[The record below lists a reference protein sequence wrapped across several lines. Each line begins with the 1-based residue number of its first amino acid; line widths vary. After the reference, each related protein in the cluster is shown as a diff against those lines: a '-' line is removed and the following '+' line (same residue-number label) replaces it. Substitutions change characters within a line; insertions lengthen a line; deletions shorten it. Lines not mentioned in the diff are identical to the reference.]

1 MGHINHFSFGLFTPA
16 VGFVVMAMAAAVGLR
31 CTMRAL
37 STSGPA
43 KRGWLLTGSTALGA
57 GIWTLHFIAMLGFGV
72 GGTDIRYNIP
82 LTLLSLVLAISVV
95 SAGVCTVGYSQA
107 TVPALLIGG
116 LGTGLGVATM
126 HYSGMAAV
134 NLSGAISYN
143 VGLVALS
150 VAIAVTAAT
159 VALWIVLNIHGM
171 SGTLAASL
179 IMAVAVSSMH
189 YTAMASVSVELAET
203 RFAPVGATAMEF
215 LLPLSIGIGAVLF
228 IACTFVAVSPI
239 DDEREDAEIEARMKS
254 IQYRRDAFAQQAADE
269 DFAAQHRARRSV
281 GLPVTHRTTGH
292 SLPQRPV
299 RRPTS
304 NPAGEPDSVR

>member
-37 STSGPA
+37 STTGPA
-43 KRGWLLTGSTALGA
+43 KRGWLLTGATALGA

-72 GGTDIRYNIP
+72 AGTEIRYNIP

-95 SAGVCTVGYSQA
+95 SAGVCTVGYSRA
-107 TVPALLIGG
+107 TVPALLFGG

-134 NLSGAISYN
+134 QLSGTISYN
-143 VGLVALS
+143 LGLVALS

-171 SGTLAASL
+171 GGTLAASL

-189 YTAMASVSVELAET
+189 YTAMASVSVELAEVPS
-203 RFAPVGATAMEF
+203 APVGASAMEF

-239 DDEREDAEIEARMKS
+239 EDEREDAEIEARMKS
-254 IQYRRDAFAQQAADE
+254 IQYRRDAFAQQASDE
-269 DFAAQHRARRSV
+269 DYAAQRRVRRSA
-281 GLPVTHRTTGH
+281 GLPVIHRTTGH
-292 SLPQRPV
+292 TLPKRPV
-299 RRPTS
+299 ERSAQSRVGDS
-304 NPAGEPDSVR
+304 DSVR